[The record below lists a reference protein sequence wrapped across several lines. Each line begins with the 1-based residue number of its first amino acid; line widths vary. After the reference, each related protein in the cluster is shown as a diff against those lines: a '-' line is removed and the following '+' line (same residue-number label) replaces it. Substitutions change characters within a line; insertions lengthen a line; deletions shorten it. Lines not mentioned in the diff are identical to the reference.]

1 MVLSK
6 MHSLYHPTQQK
17 SLNWLFLKIGRGVL
31 KIETSQNLETN
42 ALSATVDYAILS
54 HNWQENACLLFKMIA
69 LSFLSS

>member
-31 KIETSQNLETN
+31 KIAASQNLETN
-42 ALSATVDYAILS
+42 ALSATVAIIS